1 MLIRL
6 LDIVL
11 SLLGLLFLLPI
22 FVILAV
28 WIKFDSQGS
37 IFFRQIRV
45 GKEGRNFR
53 IYKFRTMIVN
63 AEKMGIITI
72 GERDPRITNS
82 GYFLRKYKLDELPQ
96 FINVLKGEMS
106 FVGPRPEVRKYV
118 EMYNQEQLKILTVK
132 PGITD
137 YASIEYINE
146 DEILGKSLDPEKT
159 YIEEIM
165 PQKIKYNMKYINN
178 KTVIIPKD
186 KIKEKK
192 LIDIGYIYDYS
203 IEPLKFDYFSTEGF
217 IIDLGTIEIIEKNGK
232 IIKEKRKIPPIMLK
246 NTIEIYWLEN
256 AFHPDIKD
264 IYYHYWLDKYKG
276 EFGDVKKIS
285 SNPELVEIPNDI
297 KKIIEEKKKL
307 SDIEM
312 KVGEERQG
320 KVITNDT
327 NLFIKT
333 WEKVNK

>member
-11 SLLGLLFLLPI
+11 SLLGLIFLLPI
-22 FVILAV
+22 LVILAV

-45 GKEGRNFR
+45 GKDGKGFR

-96 FINVLKGEMS
+96 LINVLKGEMS

-146 DEILGKSLDPEKT
+146 DEILGKSSDPEKT

-178 KTVIIPKD
+178 KTVIEYF
-186 KIKEKK
+186 KIIF
-192 LIDIGYIYDYS
+192 L
-203 IEPLKFDYFSTEGF
+203 T
-217 IIDLGTIEIIEKNGK
+217 IIK
-232 IIKEKRKIPPIMLK
+232 IIK
-246 NTIEIYWLEN
+246 
-256 AFHPDIKD
+256 
-264 IYYHYWLDKYKG
+264 
-276 EFGDVKKIS
+276 
-285 SNPELVEIPNDI
+285 
-297 KKIIEEKKKL
+297 
-307 SDIEM
+307 
-312 KVGEERQG
+312 
-320 KVITNDT
+320 
-327 NLFIKT
+327 
-333 WEKVNK
+333 

>member
-11 SLLGLLFLLPI
+11 SLLGLIFLLPI
-22 FVILAV
+22 VVILAV

-45 GKEGRNFR
+45 GKDGRDFR

-96 FINVLKGEMS
+96 LINVLKGEMS

-146 DEILGKSLDPEKT
+146 DEILGKSLDPERT

-178 KTVIIPKD
+178 KTVIEYF
-186 KIKEKK
+186 KIIF
-192 LIDIGYIYDYS
+192 L
-203 IEPLKFDYFSTEGF
+203 T
-217 IIDLGTIEIIEKNGK
+217 IIK
-232 IIKEKRKIPPIMLK
+232 IIK
-246 NTIEIYWLEN
+246 
-256 AFHPDIKD
+256 
-264 IYYHYWLDKYKG
+264 
-276 EFGDVKKIS
+276 
-285 SNPELVEIPNDI
+285 
-297 KKIIEEKKKL
+297 
-307 SDIEM
+307 
-312 KVGEERQG
+312 
-320 KVITNDT
+320 
-327 NLFIKT
+327 
-333 WEKVNK
+333 

>member
-11 SLLGLLFLLPI
+11 SLLGLIFLLPI
-22 FVILAV
+22 FLILAV
-28 WIKFDSQGS
+28 WMKFDSQGS

-45 GKEGRNFR
+45 GKDGRDFR

-96 FINVLKGEMS
+96 LINVLKGEMS

-178 KTVIIPKD
+178 KTM
-186 KIKEKK
+186 
-192 LIDIGYIYDYS
+192 
-203 IEPLKFDYFSTEGF
+203 IEYF
-217 IIDLGTIEIIEKNGK
+217 K
-232 IIKEKRKIPPIMLK
+232 IIFL
-246 NTIEIYWLEN
+246 TII
-256 AFHPDIKD
+256 
-264 IYYHYWLDKYKG
+264 
-276 EFGDVKKIS
+276 
-285 SNPELVEIPNDI
+285 
-297 KKIIEEKKKL
+297 KIIE
-307 SDIEM
+307 
-312 KVGEERQG
+312 
-320 KVITNDT
+320 
-327 NLFIKT
+327 
-333 WEKVNK
+333 

>member
-22 FVILAV
+22 FLILAV

-45 GKEGRNFR
+45 GKDGRDFR

-96 FINVLKGEMS
+96 LINVLKGEMS

-118 EMYNQEQLKILTVK
+118 KMYNQEQLKILTVK

-146 DEILGKSLDPEKT
+146 DEILGKSSDPEKT

-178 KTVIIPKD
+178 KTVIEYF
-186 KIKEKK
+186 KIIF
-192 LIDIGYIYDYS
+192 L
-203 IEPLKFDYFSTEGF
+203 T
-217 IIDLGTIEIIEKNGK
+217 IIK
-232 IIKEKRKIPPIMLK
+232 IIK
-246 NTIEIYWLEN
+246 
-256 AFHPDIKD
+256 
-264 IYYHYWLDKYKG
+264 
-276 EFGDVKKIS
+276 
-285 SNPELVEIPNDI
+285 
-297 KKIIEEKKKL
+297 
-307 SDIEM
+307 
-312 KVGEERQG
+312 
-320 KVITNDT
+320 
-327 NLFIKT
+327 
-333 WEKVNK
+333 

>member
-6 LDIVL
+6 LDIML
-11 SLLGLLFLLPI
+11 SLLGLLFLQPI
-22 FVILAV
+22 FLILAV

-45 GKEGRNFR
+45 GKDGRDFR

-96 FINVLKGEMS
+96 LINVLKGEMS

-178 KTVIIPKD
+178 KTVIEYF
-186 KIKEKK
+186 KIIF
-192 LIDIGYIYDYS
+192 L
-203 IEPLKFDYFSTEGF
+203 T
-217 IIDLGTIEIIEKNGK
+217 IIK
-232 IIKEKRKIPPIMLK
+232 IIK
-246 NTIEIYWLEN
+246 
-256 AFHPDIKD
+256 
-264 IYYHYWLDKYKG
+264 
-276 EFGDVKKIS
+276 
-285 SNPELVEIPNDI
+285 
-297 KKIIEEKKKL
+297 
-307 SDIEM
+307 
-312 KVGEERQG
+312 
-320 KVITNDT
+320 
-327 NLFIKT
+327 
-333 WEKVNK
+333 

>member
-6 LDIVL
+6 LDIML

-22 FVILAV
+22 MVILAV

-45 GKEGRNFR
+45 GKDGKDFR

-96 FINVLKGEMS
+96 LINVLKGEMS

-146 DEILGKSLDPEKT
+146 DEILGKSLNPEKT

-178 KTVIIPKD
+178 KTVIEYF
-186 KIKEKK
+186 KIVF
-192 LIDIGYIYDYS
+192 L
-203 IEPLKFDYFSTEGF
+203 T
-217 IIDLGTIEIIEKNGK
+217 IIK
-232 IIKEKRKIPPIMLK
+232 IIK
-246 NTIEIYWLEN
+246 
-256 AFHPDIKD
+256 
-264 IYYHYWLDKYKG
+264 
-276 EFGDVKKIS
+276 
-285 SNPELVEIPNDI
+285 
-297 KKIIEEKKKL
+297 
-307 SDIEM
+307 
-312 KVGEERQG
+312 
-320 KVITNDT
+320 
-327 NLFIKT
+327 
-333 WEKVNK
+333 

>member
-22 FVILAV
+22 FLILAV

-45 GKEGRNFR
+45 GKDGRDFR

-96 FINVLKGEMS
+96 LINVLKGEMS

-146 DEILGKSLDPEKT
+146 DEILGKSLDPERT

-178 KTVIIPKD
+178 KTM
-186 KIKEKK
+186 
-192 LIDIGYIYDYS
+192 
-203 IEPLKFDYFSTEGF
+203 IEYF
-217 IIDLGTIEIIEKNGK
+217 K
-232 IIKEKRKIPPIMLK
+232 IIFL
-246 NTIEIYWLEN
+246 TII
-256 AFHPDIKD
+256 
-264 IYYHYWLDKYKG
+264 
-276 EFGDVKKIS
+276 
-285 SNPELVEIPNDI
+285 
-297 KKIIEEKKKL
+297 KIIE
-307 SDIEM
+307 
-312 KVGEERQG
+312 
-320 KVITNDT
+320 
-327 NLFIKT
+327 
-333 WEKVNK
+333 

>member
-22 FVILAV
+22 FLILAV

-45 GKEGRNFR
+45 GKEGRDFR

-96 FINVLKGEMS
+96 LINVLKGEMS

-146 DEILGKSLDPEKT
+146 DEILGKSLNPEKT

-178 KTVIIPKD
+178 KTVIEYF
-186 KIKEKK
+186 KIIF
-192 LIDIGYIYDYS
+192 L
-203 IEPLKFDYFSTEGF
+203 T
-217 IIDLGTIEIIEKNGK
+217 IIK
-232 IIKEKRKIPPIMLK
+232 IIK
-246 NTIEIYWLEN
+246 
-256 AFHPDIKD
+256 
-264 IYYHYWLDKYKG
+264 
-276 EFGDVKKIS
+276 
-285 SNPELVEIPNDI
+285 
-297 KKIIEEKKKL
+297 
-307 SDIEM
+307 
-312 KVGEERQG
+312 
-320 KVITNDT
+320 
-327 NLFIKT
+327 
-333 WEKVNK
+333 

>member
-11 SLLGLLFLLPI
+11 SLLGLIFLLPI

-45 GKEGRNFR
+45 GKDGKDFR

-96 FINVLKGEMS
+96 LINVLKGEMS

-178 KTVIIPKD
+178 KTVIEYF
-186 KIKEKK
+186 KIIF
-192 LIDIGYIYDYS
+192 L
-203 IEPLKFDYFSTEGF
+203 T
-217 IIDLGTIEIIEKNGK
+217 IIK
-232 IIKEKRKIPPIMLK
+232 IIK
-246 NTIEIYWLEN
+246 
-256 AFHPDIKD
+256 
-264 IYYHYWLDKYKG
+264 
-276 EFGDVKKIS
+276 
-285 SNPELVEIPNDI
+285 
-297 KKIIEEKKKL
+297 
-307 SDIEM
+307 
-312 KVGEERQG
+312 
-320 KVITNDT
+320 
-327 NLFIKT
+327 
-333 WEKVNK
+333 

>member
-6 LDIVL
+6 LDIML

-22 FVILAV
+22 FLILAV

-45 GKEGRNFR
+45 GKDGKDFR

-96 FINVLKGEMS
+96 LINVLKGEMS

-146 DEILGKSLDPEKT
+146 DEILGKSSDPEKT

-178 KTVIIPKD
+178 KTVIEYF
-186 KIKEKK
+186 KIIF
-192 LIDIGYIYDYS
+192 L
-203 IEPLKFDYFSTEGF
+203 T
-217 IIDLGTIEIIEKNGK
+217 IIK
-232 IIKEKRKIPPIMLK
+232 IIK
-246 NTIEIYWLEN
+246 
-256 AFHPDIKD
+256 
-264 IYYHYWLDKYKG
+264 
-276 EFGDVKKIS
+276 
-285 SNPELVEIPNDI
+285 
-297 KKIIEEKKKL
+297 
-307 SDIEM
+307 
-312 KVGEERQG
+312 
-320 KVITNDT
+320 
-327 NLFIKT
+327 
-333 WEKVNK
+333 

>member
-96 FINVLKGEMS
+96 LINVLKGEMS

-178 KTVIIPKD
+178 KTVIEYF
-186 KIKEKK
+186 KIIF
-192 LIDIGYIYDYS
+192 L
-203 IEPLKFDYFSTEGF
+203 T
-217 IIDLGTIEIIEKNGK
+217 IIK
-232 IIKEKRKIPPIMLK
+232 IIK
-246 NTIEIYWLEN
+246 
-256 AFHPDIKD
+256 
-264 IYYHYWLDKYKG
+264 
-276 EFGDVKKIS
+276 
-285 SNPELVEIPNDI
+285 
-297 KKIIEEKKKL
+297 
-307 SDIEM
+307 
-312 KVGEERQG
+312 
-320 KVITNDT
+320 
-327 NLFIKT
+327 
-333 WEKVNK
+333 

>member
-22 FVILAV
+22 FLILAV

-45 GKEGRNFR
+45 GKDGKGFR

-96 FINVLKGEMS
+96 LINVLKGEMS

-146 DEILGKSLDPEKT
+146 DEILGKSSDPEKT
-159 YIEEIM
+159 YSEEIM

-178 KTVIIPKD
+178 KTVIEYF
-186 KIKEKK
+186 KIIF
-192 LIDIGYIYDYS
+192 L
-203 IEPLKFDYFSTEGF
+203 T
-217 IIDLGTIEIIEKNGK
+217 IIK
-232 IIKEKRKIPPIMLK
+232 IIK
-246 NTIEIYWLEN
+246 
-256 AFHPDIKD
+256 
-264 IYYHYWLDKYKG
+264 
-276 EFGDVKKIS
+276 
-285 SNPELVEIPNDI
+285 
-297 KKIIEEKKKL
+297 
-307 SDIEM
+307 
-312 KVGEERQG
+312 
-320 KVITNDT
+320 
-327 NLFIKT
+327 
-333 WEKVNK
+333 

>member
-6 LDIVL
+6 SDIVL

-22 FVILAV
+22 FLILAV

-45 GKEGRNFR
+45 GKDGRDFR

-96 FINVLKGEMS
+96 LINVLKGEMS

-178 KTVIIPKD
+178 KTMIEYFRIIF
-186 KIKEKK
+186 
-192 LIDIGYIYDYS
+192 L
-203 IEPLKFDYFSTEGF
+203 T
-217 IIDLGTIEIIEKNGK
+217 IIK
-232 IIKEKRKIPPIMLK
+232 IIK
-246 NTIEIYWLEN
+246 
-256 AFHPDIKD
+256 
-264 IYYHYWLDKYKG
+264 
-276 EFGDVKKIS
+276 
-285 SNPELVEIPNDI
+285 
-297 KKIIEEKKKL
+297 
-307 SDIEM
+307 
-312 KVGEERQG
+312 
-320 KVITNDT
+320 
-327 NLFIKT
+327 
-333 WEKVNK
+333 

>member
-22 FVILAV
+22 FLILAV

-45 GKEGRNFR
+45 GKDGRDFR

-96 FINVLKGEMS
+96 LINVLKGEMS

-146 DEILGKSLDPEKT
+146 DEILGKSLNPEKT

-178 KTVIIPKD
+178 KTVIEYF
-186 KIKEKK
+186 KIIF
-192 LIDIGYIYDYS
+192 LTI
-203 IEPLKFDYFSTEGF
+203 
-217 IIDLGTIEIIEKNGK
+217 IEIIK
-232 IIKEKRKIPPIMLK
+232 
-246 NTIEIYWLEN
+246 
-256 AFHPDIKD
+256 
-264 IYYHYWLDKYKG
+264 
-276 EFGDVKKIS
+276 
-285 SNPELVEIPNDI
+285 
-297 KKIIEEKKKL
+297 
-307 SDIEM
+307 
-312 KVGEERQG
+312 
-320 KVITNDT
+320 
-327 NLFIKT
+327 
-333 WEKVNK
+333 

>member
-11 SLLGLLFLLPI
+11 SLLGLIFLLPI

-45 GKEGRNFR
+45 GKDGRDFR

-72 GERDPRITNS
+72 GERDPRITHS

-96 FINVLKGEMS
+96 PINVLNGEMS

-146 DEILGKSLDPEKT
+146 DEILGKSLDPERT

-178 KTVIIPKD
+178 KTVIEYF
-186 KIKEKK
+186 KIIF
-192 LIDIGYIYDYS
+192 L
-203 IEPLKFDYFSTEGF
+203 T
-217 IIDLGTIEIIEKNGK
+217 IIK
-232 IIKEKRKIPPIMLK
+232 IIK
-246 NTIEIYWLEN
+246 
-256 AFHPDIKD
+256 
-264 IYYHYWLDKYKG
+264 
-276 EFGDVKKIS
+276 
-285 SNPELVEIPNDI
+285 
-297 KKIIEEKKKL
+297 
-307 SDIEM
+307 
-312 KVGEERQG
+312 
-320 KVITNDT
+320 
-327 NLFIKT
+327 
-333 WEKVNK
+333 

>member
-11 SLLGLLFLLPI
+11 SLLGLFFLLPI

-45 GKEGRNFR
+45 GKDGRDFR

-96 FINVLKGEMS
+96 LINVLKGEMS

-146 DEILGKSLDPEKT
+146 DEILGKSFNPEKT
-159 YIEEIM
+159 YIEEII

-178 KTVIIPKD
+178 KTVIEYF
-186 KIKEKK
+186 KIIF
-192 LIDIGYIYDYS
+192 L
-203 IEPLKFDYFSTEGF
+203 T
-217 IIDLGTIEIIEKNGK
+217 IIK
-232 IIKEKRKIPPIMLK
+232 IIK
-246 NTIEIYWLEN
+246 
-256 AFHPDIKD
+256 
-264 IYYHYWLDKYKG
+264 
-276 EFGDVKKIS
+276 
-285 SNPELVEIPNDI
+285 
-297 KKIIEEKKKL
+297 
-307 SDIEM
+307 
-312 KVGEERQG
+312 
-320 KVITNDT
+320 
-327 NLFIKT
+327 
-333 WEKVNK
+333 

>member
-45 GKEGRNFR
+45 GKDGRDFR

-96 FINVLKGEMS
+96 LINVLKGEMS

-146 DEILGKSLDPEKT
+146 DEILGKSFNPEKT

-178 KTVIIPKD
+178 KTVIEYF
-186 KIKEKK
+186 KIIF
-192 LIDIGYIYDYS
+192 L
-203 IEPLKFDYFSTEGF
+203 T
-217 IIDLGTIEIIEKNGK
+217 IIK
-232 IIKEKRKIPPIMLK
+232 IIK
-246 NTIEIYWLEN
+246 
-256 AFHPDIKD
+256 
-264 IYYHYWLDKYKG
+264 
-276 EFGDVKKIS
+276 
-285 SNPELVEIPNDI
+285 
-297 KKIIEEKKKL
+297 
-307 SDIEM
+307 
-312 KVGEERQG
+312 
-320 KVITNDT
+320 
-327 NLFIKT
+327 
-333 WEKVNK
+333 

>member
-22 FVILAV
+22 FLILAV

-45 GKEGRNFR
+45 GKDGKGFR

-96 FINVLKGEMS
+96 LINVLKGEMS

-146 DEILGKSLDPEKT
+146 DEILGKSLDPERT

-165 PQKIKYNMKYINN
+165 PQKTKYNMKYINN
-178 KTVIIPKD
+178 KTVIEYF
-186 KIKEKK
+186 KIIF
-192 LIDIGYIYDYS
+192 L
-203 IEPLKFDYFSTEGF
+203 T
-217 IIDLGTIEIIEKNGK
+217 IIK
-232 IIKEKRKIPPIMLK
+232 IIK
-246 NTIEIYWLEN
+246 
-256 AFHPDIKD
+256 
-264 IYYHYWLDKYKG
+264 
-276 EFGDVKKIS
+276 
-285 SNPELVEIPNDI
+285 
-297 KKIIEEKKKL
+297 
-307 SDIEM
+307 
-312 KVGEERQG
+312 
-320 KVITNDT
+320 
-327 NLFIKT
+327 
-333 WEKVNK
+333 

>member
-11 SLLGLLFLLPI
+11 SLLGLIFLLPI
-22 FVILAV
+22 FLILAV
-28 WIKFDSQGS
+28 WMKFDSQGS

-45 GKEGRNFR
+45 GKDGRDFR

-96 FINVLKGEMS
+96 LINVLKGEMS

-146 DEILGKSLDPEKT
+146 DEILGKSSDPEKT

-178 KTVIIPKD
+178 KTM
-186 KIKEKK
+186 
-192 LIDIGYIYDYS
+192 
-203 IEPLKFDYFSTEGF
+203 IEYF
-217 IIDLGTIEIIEKNGK
+217 K
-232 IIKEKRKIPPIMLK
+232 IIFL
-246 NTIEIYWLEN
+246 TII
-256 AFHPDIKD
+256 
-264 IYYHYWLDKYKG
+264 
-276 EFGDVKKIS
+276 
-285 SNPELVEIPNDI
+285 
-297 KKIIEEKKKL
+297 KIIE
-307 SDIEM
+307 
-312 KVGEERQG
+312 
-320 KVITNDT
+320 
-327 NLFIKT
+327 
-333 WEKVNK
+333 

>member
-11 SLLGLLFLLPI
+11 SLLGLIFLLPI
-22 FVILAV
+22 FLILAV
-28 WIKFDSQGS
+28 WMKFDSQGS

-45 GKEGRNFR
+45 GKDGRDFR

-96 FINVLKGEMS
+96 LINVLKGEMS

-146 DEILGKSLDPEKT
+146 DEILGKSLNPEKT

-178 KTVIIPKD
+178 KTVIEYF
-186 KIKEKK
+186 KIIF
-192 LIDIGYIYDYS
+192 L
-203 IEPLKFDYFSTEGF
+203 T
-217 IIDLGTIEIIEKNGK
+217 IIK
-232 IIKEKRKIPPIMLK
+232 IIK
-246 NTIEIYWLEN
+246 
-256 AFHPDIKD
+256 
-264 IYYHYWLDKYKG
+264 
-276 EFGDVKKIS
+276 
-285 SNPELVEIPNDI
+285 
-297 KKIIEEKKKL
+297 
-307 SDIEM
+307 
-312 KVGEERQG
+312 
-320 KVITNDT
+320 
-327 NLFIKT
+327 
-333 WEKVNK
+333 

>member
-22 FVILAV
+22 FLILAV

-96 FINVLKGEMS
+96 LINVLKGEMS

-146 DEILGKSLDPEKT
+146 DEILGKSLNPEKT

-178 KTVIIPKD
+178 KTVIEYF
-186 KIKEKK
+186 KIIF
-192 LIDIGYIYDYS
+192 L
-203 IEPLKFDYFSTEGF
+203 T
-217 IIDLGTIEIIEKNGK
+217 IIK
-232 IIKEKRKIPPIMLK
+232 IIK
-246 NTIEIYWLEN
+246 
-256 AFHPDIKD
+256 
-264 IYYHYWLDKYKG
+264 
-276 EFGDVKKIS
+276 
-285 SNPELVEIPNDI
+285 
-297 KKIIEEKKKL
+297 
-307 SDIEM
+307 
-312 KVGEERQG
+312 
-320 KVITNDT
+320 
-327 NLFIKT
+327 
-333 WEKVNK
+333 

>member
-22 FVILAV
+22 FLILAV

-45 GKEGRNFR
+45 GKEGQDFR

-63 AEKMGIITI
+63 AEKMGTITI

-96 FINVLKGEMS
+96 LINVLKGEMS

-159 YIEEIM
+159 YVEEIM

-178 KTVIIPKD
+178 KTVIEYF
-186 KIKEKK
+186 KIIF
-192 LIDIGYIYDYS
+192 L
-203 IEPLKFDYFSTEGF
+203 T
-217 IIDLGTIEIIEKNGK
+217 IIK
-232 IIKEKRKIPPIMLK
+232 IIK
-246 NTIEIYWLEN
+246 
-256 AFHPDIKD
+256 
-264 IYYHYWLDKYKG
+264 
-276 EFGDVKKIS
+276 
-285 SNPELVEIPNDI
+285 
-297 KKIIEEKKKL
+297 
-307 SDIEM
+307 
-312 KVGEERQG
+312 
-320 KVITNDT
+320 
-327 NLFIKT
+327 
-333 WEKVNK
+333 

>member
-45 GKEGRNFR
+45 GKEGRDFR

-96 FINVLKGEMS
+96 LINVLKGEMS

-146 DEILGKSLDPEKT
+146 DEILGKSLNPEKT

-178 KTVIIPKD
+178 KTVIEYF
-186 KIKEKK
+186 KIIF
-192 LIDIGYIYDYS
+192 L
-203 IEPLKFDYFSTEGF
+203 T
-217 IIDLGTIEIIEKNGK
+217 IIK
-232 IIKEKRKIPPIMLK
+232 IIK
-246 NTIEIYWLEN
+246 
-256 AFHPDIKD
+256 
-264 IYYHYWLDKYKG
+264 
-276 EFGDVKKIS
+276 
-285 SNPELVEIPNDI
+285 
-297 KKIIEEKKKL
+297 
-307 SDIEM
+307 
-312 KVGEERQG
+312 
-320 KVITNDT
+320 
-327 NLFIKT
+327 
-333 WEKVNK
+333 